1 MAISSA
7 IDFDTVTAVAGY
19 AVEISQE
26 GVKAGNL
33 PQRIHIYGEMSSDV
47 QSTAPVYLNTTSCD
61 AVGKA
66 FGYNSPLYAMAR
78 ILRPKSGSI
87 LGSIPT
93 VFYGIKEAVGSVAF
107 SKEIDITGTATG
119 NKTHYLRINGRTSMD
134 GIPYAFTVN
143 KNDTGAVVA
152 QKMVDAVNAAKGCP
166 IKGSALTATF
176 KGTAGWKGSTSN
188 EVTFSVDTDGDSVG
202 MTYTTGD
209 IVAGAGV
216 GSLAT
221 ALPLM
226 GDMWA
231 TLVVNGL
238 GNTAGVLDS
247 LEDFNGNIVSKTG
260 RYKADVWKPFIAFTG
275 TDKDTLSELETAFG
289 DRGEEMTNCIVSAP
303 NFQNFTFETAATAV
317 YYYGKIAQN
326 APAEDVYGNKGLNI
340 WSELVPP
347 ADMVIG
353 DFEDSDMRD
362 RIVKAGF
369 STMKI
374 TNNKFEIMD
383 LVTTRNVPEQ
393 SQTDMDYRWV
403 RNLMVIFNL
412 KYSHKYLADIF
423 VKGKIITS
431 NTNPFPPKNSIS
443 PNRWQTILELSY
455 FPPLVDRGLINGY
468 SDLQVGIGETNPN
481 RFEDAF
487 TAYITGI
494 ARVQSTNISVST
506 RVSNTATA

>member
-7 IDFDTVTAVAGY
+7 IDFDRVAAVAGY

-33 PQRIHIYGEMSSDV
+33 PQRIHIYGEKSSDK
-47 QSTAPVYLNTTSCD
+47 QTAPVYLDTTSCD

-93 VFYGIKEAVGSVAF
+93 VFYAIDEAVGSVAY
-107 SKEIDITGTATG
+107 SKEIDITGTASA
-119 NKTHYLRINGRTSMD
+119 NKTHYLKINGRLGID
-134 GIPYAFTVN
+134 GIPYAFNVVAG
-143 KNDTGAVVA
+143 DTGSVIA
-152 QKMVDAVNAAKGCP
+152 QKMVDCLNKALGCP
-166 IKGSALTATF
+166 IKGSAATATF
-176 KGTAGWKGSTSN
+176 KGTAGWKGVTSN
-188 EVTFSVDTDGDSVG
+188 EVTFSVETDGDSVG
-202 MTYTTGD
+202 ITYATGD
-209 IVAGAGV
+209 IVAGSGV

-226 GDMWA
+226 GDMWT

-238 GNTAGVLDS
+238 SNSTGVLS
-247 LEDFNGNIVSKTG
+247 YLESFNGNIVSKTG
-260 RYKADVWKPFIAFTG
+260 RYKADVWKPFVAFTG
-275 TDKDTLSELETAFG
+275 TDKDTLSDLETAFG
-289 DRGEEMTNCIVSAP
+289 DRGEEMTNCIISAP
-303 NFQNFTFETAATAV
+303 NFQNFTFETAATAA

-326 APAEDVYGNKGLNI
+326 APAEDVYGNKGYNI

-347 ADMVIG
+347 DDMVIG
-353 DFEDSDMRD
+353 DFEDSDMQD

-374 TNNKFEIMD
+374 TNKKFEILNM
-383 LVTTRNVPEQ
+383 VTTRNVPEQ

-455 FPPLVDRGLINGY
+455 FPPLIERGLINGY

-481 RFEDAF
+481 RFEDAY
-487 TAYITGI
+487 TAYLTGI

-506 RVSNTATA
+506 RVTNTAIA